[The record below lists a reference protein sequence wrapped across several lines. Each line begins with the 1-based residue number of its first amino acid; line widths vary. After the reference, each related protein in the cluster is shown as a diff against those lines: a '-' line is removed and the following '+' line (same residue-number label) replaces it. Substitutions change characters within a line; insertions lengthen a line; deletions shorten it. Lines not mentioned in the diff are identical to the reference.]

1 MHPLSLQLSE
11 RERSRPHL
19 AGQDLPPTL
28 RSLPS
33 PHRGQELAPLPAKK
47 RDKKKKKT
55 RAFCVARRPTSRLA
69 ANQQLSPEQPQL
81 SFCTFF
87 FLFPALSVQWCSSGV
102 SSGTNRQSTTGRT
115 LQDTA
120 QVGAILQYIS
130 VSVDR
135 GGTSCVWTSLLAL
148 PCQPR
153 KTVTTRNR

>member
-87 FLFPALSVQWCSSGV
+87 FSFPCSVGPVVQQWCERWDESTV
-102 SSGTNRQSTTGRT
+102 DDWTNLARHSPGRCHTTVH
-115 LQDTA
+115 Q
-120 QVGAILQYIS
+120 
-130 VSVDR
+130 
-135 GGTSCVWTSLLAL
+135 C
-148 PCQPR
+148 
-153 KTVTTRNR
+153 